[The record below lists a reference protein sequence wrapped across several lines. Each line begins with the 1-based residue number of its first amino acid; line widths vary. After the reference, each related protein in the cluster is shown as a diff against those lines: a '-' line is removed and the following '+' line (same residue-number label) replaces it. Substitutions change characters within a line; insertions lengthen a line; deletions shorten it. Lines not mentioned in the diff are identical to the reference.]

1 MFIPTQAFVSK
12 EMLQPDDIHEYRK
25 GGKVKRSKLA
35 ENSNKNTNKNNVNVI
50 IHNHQKT
57 ARRNKKSLAQQTKN
71 LKQQATVRPFQ
82 PIVGYMGN
90 PSPNNFNLQ
99 DLVSKLES
107 LKEKGRVP
115 ENQGVRPEHLNL
127 NNEAELGSGSP
138 LRETESSSSS
148 SSSSAFPQTPSGAGG
163 RQGPSSPDLPQAGA
177 QPVTAKNPTIR
188 DQVVTLLLESGL
200 HSMIN
205 NDSRQSINA
214 TRFDQW
220 YASHKAVF
228 DGRSQPATTTATKFA
243 RILQHQDYVR
253 GLQHQSASASASA
266 HDQDEEVGTVSKK
279 KISKI

>member
-1 MFIPTQAFVSK
+1 
-12 EMLQPDDIHEYRK
+12 MLFPESDHEAMPYRK
-25 GGKVKRSKLA
+25 GGKVKKSKPA
-35 ENSNKNTNKNNVNVI
+35 VNSNKNSNKNHVNVI

-57 ARRNKKSLAQQTKN
+57 ARRKSKSLAQQTNN

-82 PIVGYMGN
+82 PIIGYMGN

-99 DLVSKLES
+99 DLVSKLEL
-107 LKEKGRVP
+107 LKEKGKVP
-115 ENQGVRPEHLNL
+115 DTQEVRPEHLNI
-127 NNEAELGSGSP
+127 NNEAEN
-138 LRETESSSSS
+138 ETVSSSSSSS

-200 HSMIN
+200 HDMIN
-205 NDSRQSINA
+205 NDAKQSISA

-220 YASHKAVF
+220 YSSHRAVF
-228 DGRSQPATTTATKFA
+228 DGRSQPATTTATKFS

-253 GLQHQSASASASA
+253 GLHHQPASASISASA
-266 HDQDEEVGTVSKK
+266 HDQDEEVGRVSKPK
-279 KISKI
+279 KLQFGGTV